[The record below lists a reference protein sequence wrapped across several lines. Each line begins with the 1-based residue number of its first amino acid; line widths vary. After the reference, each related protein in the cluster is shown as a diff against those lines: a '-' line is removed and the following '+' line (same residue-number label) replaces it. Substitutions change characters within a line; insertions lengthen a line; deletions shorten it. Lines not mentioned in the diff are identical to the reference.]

1 MRETHIQTKK
11 LLIAFIILSQLVMGQ
26 NKTDKEYEKLTTVKV
41 WENLTWSSTETD
53 IKQKYGEQLTILE
66 TPDKYGNEYYCPFII
81 KNYELGKYTNFKVS
95 FLFNEKSK
103 KLARINLNMDEPKDV
118 LSILQDLKK
127 NLDEKYGKP
136 IILKET
142 PKYNIKWYNPESEI
156 ELEHIIIKGLDKTFM
171 NSITLS
177 YKKNE
182 KKQQIITNSTK
193 QLDKQFENQKLEI
206 PIYKLF
212 PTENYW
218 TFIKLDTRNGKMWQ
232 VHFSVSEEGFQGEKD
247 LNTRSLTLTDEE
259 INGRFTLFPTKNIY
273 NFLLLDQLTGKTYQ
287 VQWNDDFFKRIVE
300 PIW

>member
-1 MRETHIQTKK
+1 MRETQIQMKK
-11 LLIAFIILSQLVMGQ
+11 LLIAFIIFSQLLIGQ
-26 NKTDKEYEKLTTVKV
+26 NKTDKEYEKLSTVKV

-53 IKQKYGEQLTILE
+53 IRQKYGEQLTILE
-66 TPDKYGNEYYCPFII
+66 TPDKYANEYYCPFII

-103 KLARINLNMDEPKDV
+103 KLAKINLKMDDPKDV
-118 LSILQDLKK
+118 LSILQDIKK
-127 NLDEKYGKP
+127 NLEEKYGKP
-136 IILKET
+136 IIIKET
-142 PKYNIKWYNPESEI
+142 PNYIIKWYNPEKEI
-156 ELEHIIIKGLDKTFM
+156 ELEHFILKGLDKTVM

-182 KKQQIITNSTK
+182 KKQQFITNSIK
-193 QLDKQFENQKLEI
+193 QLDKQFENQKLEV

-247 LNTRSLTLTDEE
+247 LNTRSLILTDEE
-259 INGRFTLFPTKNIY
+259 INGRFTLFPTKNTY

-287 VQWNDDFFKRIVE
+287 VQWNDDFFNRIVE

>member
-1 MRETHIQTKK
+1 MREIQIKKKK
-11 LLIAFIILSQLVMGQ
+11 LLIAFIIFSQLVLGQ
-26 NKTDKEYEKLTTVKV
+26 NKTNKEYDKLTTVKV
-41 WENLTWSSTETD
+41 WENLTWSSIETD
-53 IKQKYGEQLTILE
+53 IRQKYGEQLTILE

-81 KNYELGKYTNFKVS
+81 KNYELGKYTNFTVS

-103 KLARINLNMDEPKDV
+103 KLAKINLKMDEPKDV
-118 LSILQDLKK
+118 LRILQDLKK
-127 NLDEKYGKP
+127 NLDEKYGNP
-136 IILKET
+136 MIIKET
-142 PKYNIKWYNPESEI
+142 PEYNIKWNNPESEI
-156 ELEHIIIKGLDKTFM
+156 ELKHIFFKGLDKTYM
-171 NSITLS
+171 NSIILS

-182 KKQQIITNSTK
+182 KKQQFITNSIK
-193 QLDKQFENQKLEI
+193 KLDKQSENQKLEV

-247 LNTRSLTLTDEE
+247 LNTRSLILTDEE
-259 INGRFTLFPTKNIY
+259 INGRFTLLPTKNIY